1 MIGKRIRLARQL
13 AGLTQDGVAT
23 ALKQAGVSAT
33 KAAISNYETEKR
45 EPSARVL
52 LELSSLFGVR
62 TEYFFST
69 PSANIEWLSYRKH
82 SILPTREQEAIEGH
96 ALDVAALDIE
106 IRQLLYPNE
115 APQFPEAINV
125 LDLEGAEAAAHNL
138 RDTWNLHQLNSIQNL
153 TEMAESHGVL
163 IINWE
168 RKTDHFDG
176 LAGWCNGDVPV
187 VVIKTG
193 GETDRRR
200 FSLAHELG
208 HLAMKTPEDDAEK
221 LAHRFAMALLVPADV
236 ARRELGKK
244 RESIS
249 LAELG
254 ALKRRYGLS
263 IQGWI
268 FRAKDLEIIN
278 AELARRL
285 WREVS
290 WRGWRRAEPE
300 RYDFVAAEEPIW
312 HDQLILRALEEQC
325 ITLDRVIQV
334 YPNFETPGD
343 PPETSNTPTAVEI
356 MAMDEEER
364 DYWVERLF
372 TQAEEEEEIE
382 IFEAFGEEEF

>member
-13 AGLTQDGVAT
+13 AGLTQEGVAT
-23 ALKQAGVSAT
+23 ALSQAGISAT
-33 KAAISNYETEKR
+33 KAAISNYETGKR

-69 PSANIEWLSYRKH
+69 PSVEIEWLSYRKH
-82 SILPTREQEAIEGH
+82 SILPSREQEAIQGY
-96 ALDVAALDIE
+96 ALDVAALDVE

-115 APQFPEAINV
+115 TPQFPEAINV
-125 LDLEGAEAAAHNL
+125 LDPAEAEVAARNL
-138 RDTWNLHQLNSIQNL
+138 RDTWNLDPLSPIQNL
-153 TEMAESHGVL
+153 TERAESHGVL

-168 RKTDHFDG
+168 RNTDHFDG

-193 GETDRRR
+193 AETDRRR

-208 HLAMKTPEDDAEK
+208 HLAMTTAEDDAEK
-221 LAHRFAMALLVPADV
+221 LAHRFAAALLVPAEV
-236 ARRELGKK
+236 ARHELGKK

-268 FRAKDLEIIN
+268 FRAKDLEIIT

-290 WRGWRRAEPE
+290 WRGWRRAEPK
-300 RYDFVAAEEPIW
+300 RYNFVAAEEPIW
-312 HDQLILRALEEQC
+312 HEQMILHALEEQY
-325 ITLDRVIQV
+325 ISIDRVTQV
-334 YPNFETPGD
+334 YPDFEISSD

-364 DYWVERLF
+364 DYWIERLF
-372 TQAEEEEEIE
+372 IQAEEEEGLE

>member
-13 AGLTQDGVAT
+13 TGLTQEGVAS
-23 ALKQAGVSAT
+23 ALNQAGISAT
-33 KAAISNYETEKR
+33 KAAISNYENGKR

-115 APQFPEAINV
+115 APLFPEAINV
-125 LDLEGAEAAAHNL
+125 LDFEGAEAAARNL
-138 RDTWNLHQLNSIQNL
+138 REIWNLDPLSPIHNL
-153 TEMAESHGVL
+153 TEVAESHGVL
-163 IINWE
+163 IINWG
-168 RKTDHFDG
+168 RQSDHFDG
-176 LAGWCNGDVPV
+176 LSGWCNGEVPV
-187 VVIKTG
+187 VVIKTA
-193 GETDRRR
+193 GETARRR

-221 LAHRFAMALLVPADV
+221 LAHRFAVALLVPAEV

-312 HDQLILRALEEQC
+312 HDQLILRALEEQY

-343 PPETSNTPTAVEI
+343 PSETSNTPTAVEI

-364 DYWVERLF
+364 DYWIERLF
-372 TQAEEEEEIE
+372 TRAEEEEEIE